1 LANRTAPR
9 TRPPLHLA
17 AGTGPQLRAPA
28 PPQLAAWLLPGALA
42 AELPTELLRQLI
54 SHYSDRGDLVL
65 LAADLGAQAL
75 AATRRLGRRAE
86 TERPP
91 TTAGSTGV
99 QRLPGIDNARLAL
112 ATATSPREAAALA
125 ARFAPKLAPGGFLAL
140 ACAPPRPAGP
150 PALGEIVRASRQ
162 AAPLHYWQHIVVIDP
177 AAPTRGGRGRR
188 AARRHRDLLILRVS
202 EPAQSKTVAAGIRAA
217 A

>member
-1 LANRTAPR
+1 MHLASADTTP
-9 TRPPLHLA
+9 A
-17 AGTGPQLRAPA
+17 AGTGPDLRAPA
-28 PPQLAAWLLPGALA
+28 PPALAAWLVPGALA
-42 AELPTELLRQLI
+42 AELPTELLCRLI

-99 QRLPGIDNARLAL
+99 RRLPGIDNARLAL

-125 ARFAPKLAPGGFLAL
+125 ARFAPTLAPGGFLAL
-140 ACAPPRPAGP
+140 ACAPPRPARP
-150 PALGEIVRASRQ
+150 AALGEIVRACQ
-162 AAPLHYWQHIVVIDP
+162 QAPLHYWQHIVVIDP
-177 AAPTRGGRGRR
+177 AAITSGGCSRR

-202 EPAQSKTVAAGIRAA
+202 DQAQSESAA
-217 A
+217 AAIREAA

>member
-1 LANRTAPR
+1 MHLASADTTP
-9 TRPPLHLA
+9 A
-17 AGTGPQLRAPA
+17 AGTGPVLRAPA
-28 PPQLAAWLLPGALA
+28 PPALAAWLLPGALA
-42 AELPTELLRQLI
+42 ADPLPTELLRRLI

-91 TTAGSTGV
+91 TTAGSTSV
-99 QRLPGIDNARLAL
+99 RRLPGIDNARLAL
-112 ATATSPREAAALA
+112 ATATSPPEAAALA

-140 ACAPPRPAGP
+140 ACAPPRPARP
-150 PALGEIVRASRQ
+150 PALGEIVRACQQ
-162 AAPLHYWQHIVVIDP
+162 AARLHYWQHIVVIDP
-177 AAPTRGGRGRR
+177 AAITSGGCSRR

-202 EPAQSKTVAAGIRAA
+202 EPAQSESAA
-217 A
+217 AAIREAA